1 MQVYKFDTRIS
12 KDGTITIPF
21 TPDLIGQDVE
31 LIILPKEAEFQKITQ
46 EELILRAT
54 TAEND
59 ITLQQTLTQEELEKE
74 SLSW

>member
-46 EELILRAT
+46 EKLAFRAA

-59 ITLQQTLTQEELEKE
+59 IVSQQTLTQEELEKM